1 MKNKENDFLPKLLI
15 FLLIIFAI
23 FISFYIGVKVGRNN
37 FYYRYPAFIHPMM
50 RPKEGFIPRK
60 FYGHGLV
67 GEVDSI
73 GKDSFVV
80 KSRWGEILT
89 IIVDKDTQFLIGR
102 NQVKFSDLKKGSVVM
117 IIGEPNSS
125 RLEIKASII
134 RIF

>member
-1 MKNKENDFLPKLLI
+1 MKNNDNHFVNKILI
-15 FLLIIFAI
+15 FILLVGVIL
-23 FISFYIGVKVGRNN
+23 ISFYLGFKIGRAN

-67 GEVDSI
+67 GEVESI
-73 GKDSFVV
+73 GRDSFVV

-89 IIVDKDTQFLIGR
+89 IIIDKNTQFLSGR
-102 NQVKFSDLKKGSVVM
+102 NQVKFSDLKKGNFVM

-125 RLEIKASII
+125 RLEIKATIV